1 MNLDIAFS
9 GIHLKNIVV
18 VAIIIIIIIIII
30 SKSVI
35 CREIFYKNTPCTL
48 CIPVQ
53 VPTIY
58 QNYECC

>member
-9 GIHLKNIVV
+9 GTHLENIVV
-18 VAIIIIIIIIII
+18 VAIIIIIIII

-35 CREIFYKNTPCTL
+35 YREIFYKNTPCTL

-53 VPTIY
+53 VPTIV
-58 QNYECC
+58 